1 MIECRRRIDLEML
14 PPFPRTPDPL
24 PCLHFIAAWGP
35 ARAEMAEA
43 VLFALEGNRELL
55 VRNIR
60 PAEVRQDYIDES
72 RADLEAVARRF
83 AREAKSDEHAS
94 AALFGDQ
101 HERNHVAREFASIIL
116 GPNPTVGPS
125 A

>member
-1 MIECRRRIDLEML
+1 MRITGRTSARRPSRPCRPTLCHHDGMSTEVRCPMIECRRRIDLEML

-35 ARAEMAEA
+35 ARAKMAEA

-55 VRNIR
+55 LRNIR

-72 RADLEAVARRF
+72 RADLEAVARR
-83 AREAKSDEHAS
+83 
-94 AALFGDQ
+94 
-101 HERNHVAREFASIIL
+101 
-116 GPNPTVGPS
+116 
-125 A
+125 